1 MMSTNY
7 LFYVEQIQ
15 SNSDRRVLSIKY
27 LVPTEYLRPDI
38 TALGISVCVP
48 RGLKN
53 PLCFSLHSRFAA
65 IREQASVARFR
76 LSAMAGLA
84 NDHAARVESGSIFPS
99 IETVERYAAALGVS
113 PGWLAYGYEGSEPFR
128 ERYPRPIFEP
138 ADPTPDDKHRVF
150 RALHEG
156 FPVRLQ
162 QSRERSGLSMR
173 TLSTAAGVSVQAW
186 SNAEAG
192 KVVPRV
198 DTAERMAVALGVAP
212 SWLGFGEGLGP
223 N

>member
-1 MMSTNY
+1 
-7 LFYVEQIQ
+7 LWPVGL
-15 SNSDRRVLSIKY
+15 DR
-27 LVPTEYLRPDI
+27 
-38 TALGISVCVP
+38 CVP
-48 RGLKN
+48 RGQKLQ
-53 PLCFSLHSRFAA
+53 LCAKVTHRFKLTRERTSLSMRQIAISSGLNESAAFSLERDGRVPALDTL
-65 IREQASVARFR
+65 ER
-76 LSAMAGLA
+76 L
-84 NDHAARVESGSIFPS
+84 
-99 IETVERYAAALGVS
+99 AAALGVP

-156 FPVRLQ
+156 FPSRLQ
-162 QSRERSGLSMR
+162 QARERSGLSMR

-212 SWLGFGEGLGP
+212 SWLGFGEGLAP

>member
-1 MMSTNY
+1 MLS
-7 LFYVEQIQ
+7 I
-15 SNSDRRVLSIKY
+15 NSLQPSLLSDCAARLPYGVDRR
-27 LVPTEYLRPDI
+27 
-38 TALGISVCVP
+38 VP

-53 PLCFSLHSRFAA
+53 PLCFKLSERFGRVRSASA
-65 IREQASVARFR
+65 LTLVHVGSVAGVAQPVPGRIERGQGLTALDTLER
-76 LSAMAGLA
+76 L
-84 NDHAARVESGSIFPS
+84 
-99 IETVERYAAALGVS
+99 AAALGVS

-128 ERYPRPIFEP
+128 ERYPRPIFDP
-138 ADPTPDDKHRVF
+138 VDPTPDDNLRAF

-156 FPVRLQ
+156 FPARLQ

-186 SNAEAG
+186 SNSEAG

-212 SWLGFGEGLGP
+212 SWLAFGEGPGP

>member
-1 MMSTNY
+1 MS
-7 LFYVEQIQ
+7 
-15 SNSDRRVLSIKY
+15 
-27 LVPTEYLRPDI
+27 
-38 TALGISVCVP
+38 ISVYFPSRLPFLATGRGALEVRVP
-48 RGLKN
+48 KGLKN
-53 PLCFSLHSRFAA
+53 PLCCKLAKRVLST
-65 IREQASVARFR
+65 RERSGLLLNQV
-76 LSAMAGLA
+76 SALAEMSKPVAGL
-84 NDHAARVESGSIFPS
+84 VERGERIPGLD
-99 IETVERYAAALGVS
+99 TVERLASALGVS

-138 ADPTPDDKHRVF
+138 DDPLPDDRLRTF
-150 RALHEG
+150 RALHAG
-156 FPVRLQ
+156 FPARLRHA
-162 QSRERSGLSMR
+162 RERSGLSMR

-212 SWLGFGEGLGP
+212 SWLAFGEGIV

>member
-1 MMSTNY
+1 MQLNQELSRLDLCAPRGHRNPNSFKLPQRFQSTRQRTGQKLYELAVFAELAQPTAGAIERGEN
-7 LFYVEQIQ
+7 
-15 SNSDRRVLSIKY
+15 
-27 LVPTEYLRPDI
+27 VPTLETI
-38 TALGISVCVP
+38 E
-48 RGLKN
+48 
-53 PLCFSLHSRFAA
+53 RF
-65 IREQASVARFR
+65 
-76 LSAMAGLA
+76 
-84 NDHAARVESGSIFPS
+84 
-99 IETVERYAAALGVS
+99 AAALGVS
-113 PGWLAYGYEGSEPFR
+113 PGWLAYGHEGYEPFR

-138 ADPTPDDKHRVF
+138 ADPNPDDKHRVF

-156 FPVRLQ
+156 FPTRLQ
-162 QSRERSGLSMR
+162 QARERSGLSMR

-212 SWLGFGEGLGP
+212 SWLGFAEGLAP